1 MGLVFRVQG
10 LQLKDF
16 YTALGYLFV
25 LSCLG
30 RDSFRTD
37 PRELN
42 LFFFEWSGAE
52 GRDSR
57 FWDWVVALGFQ
68 FYLLPIV
75 SIVVPCFGLTKY
87 IIRIL

>member
-42 LFFFEWSGAE
+42 LFFFSSGVE
-52 GRDSR
+52 PKVGIP
-57 FWDWVVALGFQ
+57 GFGT
-68 FYLLPIV
+68 
-75 SIVVPCFGLTKY
+75 GL
-87 IIRIL
+87 